1 MILKDQAVV
10 LKSIDFQ
17 DTSKIIGVLTKEH
30 GKISII
36 AKGAKNP
43 KSKYAGILQIGNVL
57 EILFYHKDSR
67 EIQVLT
73 DASFIVKAY
82 PIHFNMDKLAVLMP
96 TLEMIDQ
103 LVSEKAHSGEFFDF
117 AQTYI
122 KWLILEEKS
131 VSVLFPYI
139 LVRLAELSG
148 IQLSFES
155 TYEASTTYFLNGSD
169 GNITEIPESG
179 LSIKLLPNQALYLF
193 LACNKLGKRL
203 QLIPFDTYELKNLIH
218 HLDVYF
224 RQHIEGLRDRKS
236 DDIFNGM

>member
-1 MILKDQAVV
+1 MVLKDQAVI

-17 DTSKIIGVLTKEH
+17 DSSKIVGVLTKEH
-30 GKISII
+30 GKISLI

-57 EILFYHKDSR
+57 EILFYHKETR
-67 EIQVLT
+67 EIQILT

-103 LVSEKAHSGEFFDF
+103 LVSEKAHSEEFFEF

-122 KWLILEEKS
+122 KWLISEENS
-131 VSVLFPYI
+131 VAVLFPYI

-148 IQLSFES
+148 IQLSFDG
-155 TYEASTTYFLNGSD
+155 TYDATKTYFLNGSD
-169 GNITEIPESG
+169 GNITEIPESE
-179 LSIKLLPNQALYLF
+179 LSIKLFPNQALYLF
-193 LACNKLGKRL
+193 LACNNLGKRL
-203 QLIPFDTYELKNLIH
+203 QTIPFDSLELKNLIY

-236 DDIFNGM
+236 DDIFSGM